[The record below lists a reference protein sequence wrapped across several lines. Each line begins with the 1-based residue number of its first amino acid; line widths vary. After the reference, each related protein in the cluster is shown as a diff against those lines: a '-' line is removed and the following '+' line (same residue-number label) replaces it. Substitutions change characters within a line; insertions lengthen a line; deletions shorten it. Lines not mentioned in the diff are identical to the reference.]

1 MPTLPRTL
9 QTIQWLLLTSWG
21 LLLIVAFWHGKLNA
35 ERTRRSNLW
44 LQRSSALLLVVM
56 AIIFWIGGRN
66 TFLAGFVGFIALGM
80 SISLIADLIMAEIIR
95 VPNRVL
101 GGILVFGS
109 AHLIY
114 LAGIVSAGRAFGHN
128 TDVLLG
134 PTALGFTVFGIVIWL
149 LFVRAPQ
156 ESTLLNY
163 GALGYAILICVL
175 AGTAL
180 TLARLEDQFWMLAAG
195 VLLFVLSD
203 IILGNQIF
211 RRNNWY
217 LVREVVWFTYISGQA
232 LIVWTSA
239 TVL

>member
-1 MPTLPRTL
+1 MSTLPRIL
-9 QTIQWLLLTSWG
+9 QSIQWLLLTSWG
-21 LLLIVAFWHGKLNA
+21 VLLIVAFWRGELNA
-35 ERTRRSNLW
+35 ARTRRSNLW

-56 AIIFWIGGRN
+56 AIIFWFGARN
-66 TFLAGFVGFIALGM
+66 TLLAGFAGFVALGM
-80 SISLIADLIMAEIIR
+80 CVSLIADLIMAEIIR

-101 GGILVFGS
+101 GGILVFGV

-114 LAGIVSAGRAFGHN
+114 LAGIVSAGSGFGHSAGA
-128 TDVLLG
+128 LLG
-134 PTALGFTVFGIVIWL
+134 PTTLGFIVAAIVIWL

-156 ESTLLNY
+156 ESALLNY

-180 TLARLEDQFWMLAAG
+180 ALATLEDQFWMLAAG

-217 LVREVVWFTYISGQA
+217 LVSEVVWFTYISGQA